1 MRWIEHYRSKIRTA
15 EEALAVLKS
24 GQRVH
29 VHQGCSEPEE
39 LVRAMLKRAPELRD
53 VEVVHMATMGSAD
66 YTLPEYQGHFR
77 HVALFIGANV
87 RAAVQEG
94 RADYIPIF
102 LGEIEGLFRSG
113 AMPLDVAL
121 VQCTP
126 PDDYGYMS
134 LGAGVDITLTA
145 AQYAKH
151 VIVEVNDQAPRTL
164 GDCFLHVTKADVI
177 VETSH
182 PLAEYK
188 QAEATEV
195 HHAIARYV
203 AGLIPDAATIQMG
216 IGEIPEAVLG
226 ALRDHKDLGVH
237 SEMVPDGI
245 IDLIQSG
252 VVNNEKKSVHPHK
265 VITAFVLGT
274 KALFDFLHNNPI
286 FEFHPTAYTNDPF
299 IIAQNDRMV
308 AINSALEI
316 DLTGQVCADSI
327 GHLPYSGIGGQVD
340 FIRGAARSKG
350 GLPIIALPST
360 ARSGTVSRIVPA
372 LKTGA
377 GVVTSRGDVHYV
389 VTEYGVAYLHG
400 KTLGQRA
407 EALIQ
412 IAHPD
417 FRDELTQAARQSG
430 ILDRRE
436 GPVSGQ
442 PLAHPRGS
450 ESASRTP

>member
-1 MRWIEHYRSKIRTA
+1 MRWTEHYRSKIKTA
-15 EEALAVLKS
+15 EEALQVVKS
-24 GQRVH
+24 GDRVSI
-29 VHQGCSEPEE
+29 HQGCSEPED

-66 YTLPEYQGHFR
+66 YTRPEYEGHFR
-77 HVALFIGANV
+77 HAAFFIGANV
-87 RAAVQEG
+87 RQAVQEG
-94 RADYIPIF
+94 RADFIPIF
-102 LGEIEGLFRSG
+102 LGEIEGLFKSG

-126 PDDYGYMS
+126 PDDYGFMS

-164 GDCFLHVTKADVI
+164 GDCFLHVSKADAI

-188 QAEATEV
+188 QAEVTDV
-195 HHAIARYV
+195 HRAIARHV
-203 AGLIPDAATIQMG
+203 ANLIPNGATVQMG

-226 ALRDHKDLGVH
+226 ALRDHQDLGVH

-245 IDLIQSG
+245 IELIQTG
-252 VVNNEKKSVHPHK
+252 VVNNEKKTIHPHK

-274 KALFDFLHNNPI
+274 KPLFDFLHNNPI

-316 DLTGQVCADSI
+316 DLSGQVCADSI
-327 GHLPYSGIGGQVD
+327 GHSPYSGIGGQVD

-350 GLPIIALPST
+350 GIPIIALAST
-360 ARSGTVSRIVPA
+360 ARGGTVSRITPA
-372 LKTGA
+372 LRTGA

-389 VTEYGVAYLHG
+389 VTEHGVAYLHG
-400 KTLGQRA
+400 KTLRQRA

-412 IAHPD
+412 IAQPE
-417 FRDELTQAARQSG
+417 FRDELTQAARKLG
-430 ILDRRE
+430 ILDC
-436 GPVSGQ
+436 
-442 PLAHPRGS
+442 
-450 ESASRTP
+450 RTVPIPGAA